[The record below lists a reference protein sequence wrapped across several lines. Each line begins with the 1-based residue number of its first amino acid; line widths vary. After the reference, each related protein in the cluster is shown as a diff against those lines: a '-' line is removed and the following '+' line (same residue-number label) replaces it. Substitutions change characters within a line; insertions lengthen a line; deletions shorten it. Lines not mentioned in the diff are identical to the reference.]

1 MNDDDLVRL
10 YRLGTTPRRPTR
22 DGCVSPEALLAV
34 VERSGSEH
42 DRTETINHA
51 MGCADCAE
59 ELELLRSTRI
69 TREHTRIPR
78 TGLALAAS
86 IVLVIGL
93 GSFGVLRARSGRVI
107 DDDITRSGAGDV
119 QLVSPST
126 DADARGGTLTWRS
139 VPGAL
144 GYTMELRRDD
154 GTLIT
159 RANTSDTVFAVPDSV
174 RATTNDVVYWGV
186 IARLADG
193 TELRSPARRIRI
205 NP

>member
-10 YRLGTTPRRPTR
+10 YRLGMTPRTPTR
-22 DGCVSPEALLAV
+22 EQCVSPEALLGV

-42 DRTETINHA
+42 DRTEAINHA

-69 TREHTRIPR
+69 TRERERIPHAGR
-78 TGLALAAS
+78 ALAAS

-93 GSFGVLRARSGRVI
+93 GYFGILRSRSGRVI
-107 DDDITRSGAGDV
+107 DDDLTRSGAGDV
-119 QLVSPST
+119 RLVSPDT
-126 DADARGGTLTWRS
+126 DARGGTLTWHS

-159 RANTSDTVFAVPDSV
+159 RATTSDTVIAVPDSV
-174 RATTNDVVYWGV
+174 RATTNDVAYWGV
-186 IARLADG
+186 VARLADG
-193 TELRSPARRIRI
+193 TELRSVIRRIRI